1 MTNEKTEALD
11 RFYESVLIAAQRG
24 EHVFAY
30 GDADESEV
38 VKRLNKIV
46 NEVRENHRD
55 SISVKL
61 DQVGNKITFTKKTD
75 AKAEVEDTPVIPKA
89 EEVEV
94 VEPKKWPTPAVD
106 MTLENPKWVEDCETP
121 EDCEDGCK
129 GDCKEGFEGENLT

>member
-75 AKAEVEDTPVIPKA
+75 AKAE
-89 EEVEV
+89 EVEV

-106 MTLENPKWVEDCETP
+106 TTLENPKWVEDCETP